1 MSLQLVW
8 TIVNDIGDYH
18 DIFKDRFETNIGCT
32 AAWDTFEYPP
42 RPAVYTCIVAELIND
57 PAGPGQEVLS
67 KRFLDILSQEDV
79 IIT

>member
-18 DIFKDRFETNIGCT
+18 DIYSRTGLKQTVTALLNIL
-32 AAWDTFEYPP
+32 PSP
-42 RPAVYTCIVAELIND
+42 CIVAELIND
-57 PAGPGQEVLS
+57 PGGPGQEVLT